1 MGETLVLVHGALVD
15 RQIDVVEPGVGPDGT
30 VVRSGADESAPVALV
45 FRESARAVE
54 LPLGSSSVVG
64 RSEGRLLFGEP
75 NAFFPGS
82 PDGAFVLQRRQDPPS
97 AVWGTLSPVP
107 SEIAA
112 LAVPFDGDRCPQ
124 FGQPLWLQTLDPYE
138 DVEVVRLDETRAL
151 IVSRN
156 VDSTSG
162 RWIASSAGLEPVGS
176 GEDVT
181 ALQVVDEELWMAD
194 HTGALWRADRDTETG
209 WGERRP
215 LVPALSRPIIGFTT
229 SGTTSDI
236 FVGTSA
242 QDIRFYN
249 GEQWRILGSGL
260 VIDRQMLSTG
270 PGEAL
275 FIRDGGFLVR
285 ASEDGLRGIEGSP
298 SQLTSLQNVPGLG
311 TVVGDATG
319 SFFAEDNGRWI
330 QVVPGSPGWFGL
342 SIAPYESG
350 YTFLLASGVG
360 GFFSEDIGL
369 CLDTFA
375 LRIIFSG
382 AVLPMGR
389 DLLVVGEVPNGNL
402 VDVMWVPG
410 PD

>member
-138 DVEVVRLDETRAL
+138 DVEVVRLDETRAVVVAL
-151 IVSRN
+151 N
-156 VDSTSG
+156 VDSNSG
-162 RWIASSAGLEPVGS
+162 KWVASAEGIQAAGS
-176 GEDVT
+176 GQNVV
-181 ALQVVDEELWMAD
+181 ALQVVDDEIWMAD
-194 HTGALWRADRDTETG
+194 QFGALWRADPDPVQG

-215 LVPALSRPIIGFTT
+215 LVPALSRSIIGFTT

-236 FVGTSA
+236 FVGTA
-242 QDIRFYN
+242 AEDIRYYN
-249 GEQWRILGSGL
+249 GREWTIVGGGRVL
-260 VIDRQMLSTG
+260 DRQIVSSG

-275 FIRDGGFLVR
+275 FIDRGRLIR
-285 ASEDGLRGIEGSP
+285 ATEDGVRGVEEAP
-298 SQLTSLQNVPGLG
+298 TPLTSVQNVEGLG
-311 TVVGDATG
+311 TVVGTDRGA
-319 SFFAEDNGRWI
+319 FFANVDGRWVD
-330 QVVPGSPGWFGL
+330 VVPSDTGFFSLSVAAFNQGL
-342 SIAPYESG
+342 V
-350 YTFLLASGVG
+350 FLLGSGVG
-360 GFFSEDIGL
+360 GFFREDTGV
-369 CLDTFA
+369 CLDAFGLGFVIAGT
-375 LRIIFSG
+375 
-382 AVLPMGR
+382 VLPMGP
-389 DLLVVGEVPNGNL
+389 DLLVVGEVGRGNL
-402 VDVMWVPG
+402 VDVLWVPG
-410 PD
+410 PN